1 MKILHVMAGAKNGG
15 AEMACVDMAIAMHEA
30 GEDVAVVTRANP
42 VRVPLLKEAGVP
54 VYTLPFGGAV
64 DIYTPWALGQLIKEL
79 KPMVV
84 QTWMA
89 RAAKK
94 TPNWRHLKTDQ
105 RYLVF
110 SRLGGYYKKKNFKNT
125 DYFTTITPDI
135 KRHLVDLGFAADT
148 IRHINNFAETED
160 TDVPVD
166 RAEMQT
172 PKDATVLLTLA
183 RFHKNKALDIVLDAV
198 KEMPDVYVWMAGDG
212 PDRDAL
218 MKQAEDLDIEERVRF
233 LGWRTDRAALLQA
246 ADICVFASRFEPFGT
261 VFAQAWQQKTPVIV
275 SDADGPSQFCTDR
288 QDCLMIPKDNAQ
300 ALVDAVRTIQNDTAL
315 RDKIVEK
322 GLENYRE
329 NFTRAKSVQNYL
341 EYYIECLTRDGVI
354 G

>member
-30 GEDVAVVTRANP
+30 GEDVEVVTRANP
-42 VRVPLLKEAGVP
+42 VRVPLLEEAGIP
-54 VYTLPFGGAV
+54 VHTLPFGGAMDV
-64 DIYTPWALGQLIKEL
+64 YTPWALGQIIKKTKPLI
-79 KPMVV
+79 V

-94 TPNWRHLKTDQ
+94 TPNWRQLKSEQ

-125 DYFTTITPDI
+125 DYFTTITPDL
-135 KRHLVDLGFAADT
+135 KRHLVDLGFAAEK

-166 RAEMQT
+166 RGDLQT

-183 RFHKNKALDIVLDAV
+183 RFHKSKALDIVLRAV

-212 PDRDAL
+212 PERDSL
-218 MKQAEDLDIEERVRF
+218 MKQAEDLNVEEQVRF

-246 ADICVFASRFEPFGT
+246 ADICVFASRYEPFGT

-275 SDADGPSQFCTDR
+275 SDADGPSQFCTDK
-288 QDCLMIPKDNAQ
+288 QDCLMIPKDDVQ
-300 ALVDAVRTIQNDTAL
+300 ALVNAVRTLQNDTVL
-315 RDKIVEK
+315 RDTIVEK
-322 GLENYRE
+322 GLENYQD
-329 NFTRAKSVQNYL
+329 NFTRTKSVQSYL
-341 EYYIECLTRDGVI
+341 EYYIECLSRDGVI